1 MKKIVLLVVA
11 MFSMT
16 MSYAENENNN
26 NAVQEAKNYDMSVN
40 MRKLAVTLGLTLDQ
54 VEVVTDIHQNFCN
67 EMKAA
72 GCADLNERHDLV
84 LKAVGKEIRYMQ
96 YVLNKKQY
104 EDYVKLLTVTLEN
117 RGLK

>member
-26 NAVQEAKNYDMSVN
+26 AVESVQTYDMSVN
-40 MRKLAVTLGLTLDQ
+40 MRKLAVALGLTLDQ
-54 VEVVTDIHQNFCN
+54 MEVVTDIHENFCK
-67 EMKAA
+67 EMMLAA
-72 GCADLNERHDLV
+72 YADADDRAEMVD
-84 LKAVGKEIRYMQ
+84 KAVNKDVRYMH
-96 YVLNKKQY
+96 YVLNEKQY
-104 EDYVKLLTVTLEN
+104 RKYQTLLNITLVN